1 MLKLFD
7 DIENPYSPSGDRSGR
22 ISVHS
27 TGMGPRILSDNKG
40 HDWEELLLMVS
51 TEKDRVVFRQL
62 FNHFAPKNKI
72 ILDES
77 RSRSNN
83 VTKNVARKQWQPF
96 GISTTF

>member
-1 MLKLFD
+1 MDEIKVFDPTNKFQRITTMLKLFD

-51 TEKDRVVFRQL
+51 NDKDRIAFRQL
-62 FNHFAPKNKI
+62 
-72 ILDES
+72 
-77 RSRSNN
+77 
-83 VTKNVARKQWQPF
+83 
-96 GISTTF
+96 